1 MVSTHP
7 PQARQDAPLP
17 GEAVHTIRLRPGEQD
32 RLLAGHPWIYQ
43 NELEGWPPDAAP
55 GDLVDLHDSQG
66 HFLGRGYLN
75 PRTTI
80 AVRVLARGRV
90 PVDQEFFLSRIRQA
104 LALRER
110 FMPDRRT
117 RPPQARQDAPLPGP
131 AYRVVH
137 GEADGLPGLVVDRYG
152 DAVAIQ
158 LLTAG
163 MDRRR
168 ELILTAV
175 EEVLR
180 PRTIVAR
187 NDSPMREREGLPRER
202 AILRGQIPPEPT
214 VTINGLDVTVDL
226 LEGQKTGLF
235 LDQID
240 NYPLIERMASGA
252 DVLDCFCYVGLW
264 SLHAARS
271 GATRVTG
278 IDQSPA
284 AIKQATA
291 LAARNG
297 LTDRCAFRV
306 GNVFDELREH
316 DRRREAFDLVI
327 LDPPAFVKARNRIPE
342 ALAGYKEINLRAMRL
357 LRPGGFLVTC
367 SCSYHLSAEQFLS
380 MLWDAARDVRRT
392 VRLVARGAQGRDHPV
407 LLGLPESEY
416 LKCCVLQVL

>member
-1 MVSTHP
+1 MDPIHP
-7 PQARQDAPLP
+7 
-17 GEAVHTIRLRPGEQD
+17 IRLKPGEQD

-43 NELEGWPPDAAP
+43 NELEGWPPEAAP

-66 HFLGRGYLN
+66 RFLGRGYLN
-75 PRTTI
+75 PHTTI
-80 AVRVLARGRV
+80 AVRVLARDRV
-90 PVDQEFFLSRIRQA
+90 PVDQNFFLEKIRQA
-104 LALRER
+104 QALRDRVMAER
-110 FMPDRRT
+110 S
-117 RPPQARQDAPLPGP
+117 

-137 GEADGLPGLVVDRYG
+137 GEADGLPGLVMDRYG

-168 ELILTAV
+168 DLILTAV

-187 NDSPMREREGLPRER
+187 NDSTMREREGLPRER
-202 AILRGQIPPEPT
+202 TVIRGQIPPEPA
-214 VTINGLDVTVDL
+214 VTINGLDVAVDL

-235 LDQID
+235 LDQVD
-240 NYPLIERMASGA
+240 NYPLIERMAGGA

-264 SLHAARS
+264 GLHAARY
-271 GATRVTG
+271 GAMRVTG

-284 AIKQATA
+284 AIKQAFA
-291 LAARNG
+291 LAERNG
-297 LTDRCAFRV
+297 LADRCAFRV
-306 GNVFDELREH
+306 GNAFDELRER

-327 LDPPAFVKARNRIPE
+327 LDPPAFVKARNRLPE

-367 SCSYHLSAEQFLS
+367 SCSYHLSAEQFRR

-392 VRLVARGAQGRDHPV
+392 ARVVAQGGQGRDHPV
-407 LLGLPESEY
+407 LLGLTESEY

>member
-1 MVSTHP
+1 MEP
-7 PQARQDAPLP
+7 I
-17 GEAVHTIRLRPGEQD
+17 HTIRLKPGEQD

-43 NELEGWPPDAAP
+43 NELEGWPPEAAP

-66 HFLGRGYLN
+66 RFLGRGYLN

-80 AVRVLARGRV
+80 AVRVLARDRV
-90 PVDQEFFLSRIRQA
+90 SVDQNFFLEKIRQA
-104 LALRER
+104 QALRER
-110 FMPDRRT
+110 VMNERS
-117 RPPQARQDAPLPGP
+117 

-168 ELILTAV
+168 DLILSAV

-180 PRTIVAR
+180 PHTIVAR
-187 NDSPMREREGLPRER
+187 NDSTMREREGLSRER
-202 AILRGQIPPEPT
+202 AVIRGQIPPEPT
-214 VTINGLDVTVDL
+214 VTINGLDVAVDL
-226 LEGQKTGLF
+226 LGGQKTGLF

-240 NYPLIERMASGA
+240 NYPLIERMAGGA
-252 DVLDCFCYVGLW
+252 EVLDCFCYVGLW
-264 SLHAARS
+264 SLHAARY

-291 LAARNG
+291 LAERNG
-297 LTDRCAFRV
+297 LADRCVFRV
-306 GNVFDELREH
+306 ANAFDELRER

-367 SCSYHLSAEQFLS
+367 SCSYHLSAEQFRH
-380 MLWDAARDVRRT
+380 MLGDAARDVRRT
-392 VRLVARGAQGRDHPV
+392 ARLVAQGAQGRDHPV
-407 LLGLPESEY
+407 LLGLAESEY

>member
-1 MVSTHP
+1 VEPIHS
-7 PQARQDAPLP
+7 
-17 GEAVHTIRLRPGEQD
+17 VRLKPGEQD

-43 NELEGWPPDAAP
+43 NELEGWPPDATP
-55 GDLVDLHDSQG
+55 GDLVDLHDSHG

-80 AVRVLARGRV
+80 AVRVLARDRV
-90 PVDQEFFLSRIRQA
+90 SVDQNFFLEKIRQA
-104 LALRER
+104 QALRER
-110 FMPDRRT
+110 VMAQRS
-117 RPPQARQDAPLPGP
+117 

-137 GEADGLPGLVVDRYG
+137 GETDGLPGLVVDRYG
-152 DAVAIQ
+152 DAVALQ

-168 ELILTAV
+168 DLILSAV
-175 EEVLR
+175 EEILR
-180 PRTIVAR
+180 PHTIVAR
-187 NDSPMREREGLPRER
+187 NDSTMREREGLPRER
-202 AILRGQIPPEPT
+202 AVIRGQIEPEPT
-214 VTINGLDVTVDL
+214 VTINGLDVAVDL
-226 LEGQKTGLF
+226 LGGQKTGLF

-240 NYPLIERMASGA
+240 NYPLIERMAGGA

-264 SLHAARS
+264 GLHAARY

-284 AIKQATA
+284 AIKQATV
-291 LAARNG
+291 LAERNS
-297 LTDRCAFRV
+297 LADRCAFRV
-306 GNVFDELREH
+306 ANVFDELRER

-327 LDPPAFVKARNRIPE
+327 LDPPAFVKSRNRIPE

-367 SCSYHLSAEQFLS
+367 SCSYHLSAEQFRH
-380 MLWDAARDVRRT
+380 MLWDAARDVRRIA
-392 VRLVARGAQGRDHPV
+392 RLVAQEAQGRDHPV
-407 LLGLPESEY
+407 LLGLAESEY

>member
-1 MVSTHP
+1 VEP
-7 PQARQDAPLP
+7 I
-17 GEAVHTIRLRPGEQD
+17 HTIRLKPGEQD

-43 NELEGWPPDAAP
+43 NELEGWPLDATP
-55 GDLVDLHDSQG
+55 GDLVDLHDSHG

-80 AVRVLARGRV
+80 AVRVLARDRA
-90 PVDQEFFLSRIRQA
+90 PVDQNFFLEKIRQA
-104 LALRER
+104 QALRER
-110 FMPDRRT
+110 VMGERSV
-117 RPPQARQDAPLPGP
+117 
-131 AYRVVH
+131 YRVVH
-137 GEADGLPGLVVDRYG
+137 GEADGLPGLVADRYG

-168 ELILTAV
+168 DLILAAV

-187 NDSPMREREGLPRER
+187 NDSTMREREGLPRER
-202 AILRGQIPPEPT
+202 AAIRGQIPPEPI
-214 VTINGLDVTVDL
+214 VTINGLDVAVDL

-235 LDQID
+235 LDQVD
-240 NYPLIERMASGA
+240 NYPLIERMAGGA
-252 DVLDCFCYVGLW
+252 AVLDCFCYVGLW
-264 SLHAARS
+264 GLHAARY

-291 LAARNG
+291 LAERNS
-297 LTDRCAFRV
+297 LVDRCAFRV
-306 GNVFDELREH
+306 GNVFDELRER

-342 ALAGYKEINLRAMRL
+342 ALVGYKEINLRAMRL

-367 SCSYHLSAEQFLS
+367 SCSYHLSAEQFRR

-392 VRLVARGAQGRDHPV
+392 ARLVAQGAQGRDHPV
-407 LLGLPESEY
+407 LLGLAESEY

>member
-1 MVSTHP
+1 MEPIH
-7 PQARQDAPLP
+7 A
-17 GEAVHTIRLRPGEQD
+17 IRLKPGEQD
-32 RLLAGHPWIYQ
+32 RLLAGHPWIFQ

-75 PRTTI
+75 PRTTL

-90 PVDQEFFLSRIRQA
+90 PVDQEFFLARIRQA
-104 LALRER
+104 MALRER
-110 FMPDRRT
+110 FMGGRV
-117 RPPQARQDAPLPGP
+117 

-137 GEADGLPGLVVDRYG
+137 GEADGLPGLVVDRYD

-202 AILRGQIPPEPT
+202 AVLRGQIPPDPT
-214 VTINGLDVTVDL
+214 VTIHGLDVVVDL

-240 NYPLIERMASGA
+240 NYPLIERMAGGA
-252 DVLDCFCYVGLW
+252 EVLDCFCYVGLW
-264 SLHAARS
+264 GLLAARS

-291 LAARNG
+291 LAERNG
-297 LTDRCAFRV
+297 LTDRCTFRV

-357 LRPGGFLVTC
+357 LRPGAFLVTC
-367 SCSYHLSAEQFLS
+367 SCSYHLSAELFRR

-392 VRLVARGAQGRDHPV
+392 VRLVARGQQGRDHPI
-407 LLGLPESEY
+407 LLGLTESEY

>member
-1 MVSTHP
+1 MEP
-7 PQARQDAPLP
+7 I
-17 GEAVHTIRLRPGEQD
+17 HTIRLKPGEQD

-43 NELEGWPPDAAP
+43 NELEGWPPEAAP

-66 HFLGRGYLN
+66 RFLGRGYLN

-80 AVRVLARGRV
+80 AVRVLARDRV
-90 PVDQEFFLSRIRQA
+90 PVDQNFFLEKIRQA
-104 LALRER
+104 QALRER
-110 FMPDRRT
+110 LFRT
-117 RPPQARQDAPLPGP
+117 HPPQAPSHPPTPSLPGQAPDPVDAPLPVAERS

-168 ELILTAV
+168 DLILSAV

-180 PRTIVAR
+180 PHTIVAR
-187 NDSPMREREGLPRER
+187 NDSTMREREGLPRER
-202 AILRGQIPPEPT
+202 AVIRGQIQPEPT
-214 VTINGLDVTVDL
+214 VTINRLDVSVDL
-226 LEGQKTGLF
+226 LGGQKTGLF

-240 NYPLIERMASGA
+240 NYPLIERMAEGA

-264 SLHAARS
+264 SLHAARY

-278 IDQSPA
+278 IDQSPT

-291 LAARNG
+291 LAERNG
-297 LTDRCAFRV
+297 LADRCVFRV
-306 GNVFDELREH
+306 ANAFDELRER

-367 SCSYHLSAEQFLS
+367 SCSYHLSAEQFRH
-380 MLWDAARDVRRT
+380 MLGDAARDVRRT
-392 VRLVARGAQGRDHPV
+392 ARLVAQGAQGRDHPV
-407 LLGLPESEY
+407 LLGLAESEY

>member
-1 MVSTHP
+1 MEP
-7 PQARQDAPLP
+7 I
-17 GEAVHTIRLRPGEQD
+17 HTIRLKPGEQD

-55 GDLVDLHDSQG
+55 GDLIDLHDSQG

-80 AVRVLARGRV
+80 AVRVLARDRV
-90 PVDQEFFLSRIRQA
+90 PVDQNFFLEKIRQA
-104 LALRER
+104 QALRER
-110 FMPDRRT
+110 VMAKRS
-117 RPPQARQDAPLPGP
+117 

-137 GEADGLPGLVVDRYG
+137 GEADGLPGLVVDRYR

-168 ELILTAV
+168 DLILSAV

-180 PRTIVAR
+180 PHTIVAR
-187 NDSPMREREGLPRER
+187 NDSTMREREGLPRER
-202 AILRGQIPPEPT
+202 AVIRGQIQPEPT
-214 VTINGLDVTVDL
+214 VTINGLDVAVDL
-226 LEGQKTGLF
+226 LGGQKTGLF

-240 NYPLIERMASGA
+240 NYPLIERMAGGA

-264 SLHAARS
+264 SLHAARY
-271 GATRVTG
+271 GASRVTG

-291 LAARNG
+291 LAERNS
-297 LTDRCAFRV
+297 LADRCVFRV
-306 GNVFDELREH
+306 ANAFDELRER

-367 SCSYHLSAEQFLS
+367 SCSYHLSAEQFRH
-380 MLWDAARDVRRT
+380 MLGDAARDVRRT
-392 VRLVARGAQGRDHPV
+392 ARLVAQGAQGRDHPV
-407 LLGLPESEY
+407 LLGLAESEY

>member
-1 MVSTHP
+1 LEP
-7 PQARQDAPLP
+7 I
-17 GEAVHTIRLRPGEQD
+17 HTIRLKPGEQD

-43 NELEGWPPDAAP
+43 SELEGWPSEAAP
-55 GDLVDLHDSQG
+55 GDLVDLHDSHG
-66 HFLGRGYLN
+66 RFLGRGYLN

-80 AVRVLARGRV
+80 AVRVLARDRV
-90 PVDQEFFLSRIRQA
+90 PVDQNFFIEKIRQA
-104 LALRER
+104 QALRER
-110 FMPDRRT
+110 VMAERS
-117 RPPQARQDAPLPGP
+117 

-158 LLTAG
+158 FLTAG

-175 EEVLR
+175 EEVLH
-180 PRTIVAR
+180 PRMIVAR
-187 NDSPMREREGLPRER
+187 NDSTMREREGLPRER

-214 VTINGLDVTVDL
+214 VTINGLDVAVDL

-240 NYPLIERMASGA
+240 NYPLIERVAGGA

-264 SLHAARS
+264 GLHAARY

-284 AIKQATA
+284 AIKQATV
-291 LAARNG
+291 LAERNG
-297 LTDRCAFRV
+297 LADRCAFLA
-306 GNVFDELREH
+306 GNVFDELRER

-367 SCSYHLSAEQFLS
+367 SCSYHLSTEQFRL

-392 VRLVARGAQGRDHPV
+392 ARLVAQGAQGPDHPV
-407 LLGLPESEY
+407 LLGLAESEY

>member
-1 MVSTHP
+1 MEPIH
-7 PQARQDAPLP
+7 A
-17 GEAVHTIRLRPGEQD
+17 IRLKPGEQD
-32 RLLAGHPWIYQ
+32 RLLAGHPWIFQ

-75 PRTTI
+75 PRTTL

-90 PVDQEFFLSRIRQA
+90 HVDQEFFLARIRQA
-104 LALRER
+104 MALRER
-110 FMPDRRT
+110 FMGGRV
-117 RPPQARQDAPLPGP
+117 

-137 GEADGLPGLVVDRYG
+137 GEADGLPGLVVDRYD

-202 AILRGQIPPEPT
+202 AVLRGQIPPDPT
-214 VTINGLDVTVDL
+214 VTIYGLDVVVDL

-240 NYPLIERMASGA
+240 NYPLIERMAGGA
-252 DVLDCFCYVGLW
+252 EVLDCFCYVGLW
-264 SLHAARS
+264 GLLAARS

-291 LAARNG
+291 LAERNG
-297 LTDRCAFRV
+297 LTDRCTFRV

-327 LDPPAFVKARNRIPE
+327 LDPPAFVKAHNRIPE

-357 LRPGGFLVTC
+357 LRPGAFLVTC
-367 SCSYHLSAEQFLS
+367 SCSYHLSAELFRR

-392 VRLVARGAQGRDHPV
+392 VRLVARGQQGRDHPI
-407 LLGLPESEY
+407 LLGLTESEY

>member
-1 MVSTHP
+1 MVSTLP

-17 GEAVHTIRLRPGEQD
+17 VHTIRLKPGEQD

-55 GDLVDLHDSQG
+55 GDLVDLHDSHG
-66 HFLGRGYLN
+66 RFLGRGYLN

-80 AVRVLARGRV
+80 AVRVLARDRV
-90 PVDQEFFLSRIRQA
+90 PVDREFFLARIRQA
-104 LALRER
+104 VALREK
-110 FMPDRRT
+110 MLG
-117 RPPQARQDAPLPGP
+117 ARA

-158 LLTAG
+158 FLTAG

-187 NDSPMREREGLPRER
+187 NDSTMREREGLSRER

-214 VTINGLDVTVDL
+214 VTINGLDVAVDL

-240 NYPLIERMASGA
+240 NYPLIERMAGGA

-264 SLHAARS
+264 GLQAARY

-291 LAARNG
+291 LAERNG
-297 LTDRCAFRV
+297 LADRCAFRA
-306 GNVFDELREH
+306 GNVFDELRER

-367 SCSYHLSAEQFLS
+367 SCSHHLSAEQFRH

-392 VRLVARGAQGRDHPV
+392 AKLVAQGAQGRDHPV
-407 LLGLPESEY
+407 LLGLAESEY

>member
-1 MVSTHP
+1 LEP
-7 PQARQDAPLP
+7 I
-17 GEAVHTIRLRPGEQD
+17 HTIRLKPGEQD

-55 GDLVDLHDSQG
+55 GDLIDLHDSQG

-80 AVRVLARGRV
+80 AVRVLARDRV
-90 PVDQEFFLSRIRQA
+90 PVDQEFFLARIRQA
-104 LALRER
+104 AALRER
-110 FMPDRRT
+110 LMSMRS
-117 RPPQARQDAPLPGP
+117 

-158 LLTAG
+158 FLTAG

-168 ELILTAV
+168 DLIRTAV

-187 NDSPMREREGLPRER
+187 NDSTMREREGLHRER
-202 AILRGQIPPEPT
+202 AVISGQIPPEPT
-214 VTINGLDVTVDL
+214 VTINGLDVMVDL

-240 NYPLIERMASGA
+240 NYSLIERMAGGA

-264 SLHAARS
+264 GLHAARY

-284 AIKQATA
+284 AIKQATT
-291 LAARNG
+291 LAERNS
-297 LTDRCAFRV
+297 LADRCAFRV
-306 GNVFDELREH
+306 GNVFDELRER

-327 LDPPAFVKARNRIPE
+327 LDPPAFAKARNRIPE

-367 SCSYHLSAEQFLS
+367 SCSYHLSTEQFRR

-392 VRLVARGAQGRDHPV
+392 TRLVAQGAQGRDHPV
-407 LLGLPESEY
+407 LLGLAESEY

>member
-1 MVSTHP
+1 ME
-7 PQARQDAPLP
+7 R
-17 GEAVHTIRLRPGEQD
+17 VHTIRLRPGEQD

-75 PRTTI
+75 PRTTL

-90 PVDQEFFLSRIRQA
+90 PVDQELFLARIRQDM
-104 LALRER
+104 ALRER
-110 FMPDRRT
+110 FMGNRV
-117 RPPQARQDAPLPGP
+117 

-137 GEADGLPGLVVDRYG
+137 GEAERLPGLVVDRYD

-158 LLTAG
+158 LLTAR

-180 PRTIVAR
+180 PRTIIAR

-240 NYPLIERMASGA
+240 NYPLIERMAGGA

-291 LAARNG
+291 LAERNS
-297 LTDRCAFRV
+297 LADRWGFRL
-306 GNVFDELREH
+306 GNVSDELRGRGP
-316 DRRREAFDLVI
+316 RRDAFDLVI

-367 SCSYHLSAEQFLS
+367 SCSYHLSAEQFRR

-392 VRLVARGAQGRDHPV
+392 ARLVAQGAQGRDHPV
-407 LLGLPESEY
+407 LLGLAESEY

>member
-1 MVSTHP
+1 ME
-7 PQARQDAPLP
+7 R
-17 GEAVHTIRLRPGEQD
+17 VHTIRLRPGEQD
-32 RLLAGHPWIYQ
+32 RLLAGHPWVYQ
-43 NELEGWPPDAAP
+43 NELEGWPPDVAP

-75 PRTTI
+75 PRTTL

-104 LALRER
+104 MALRER
-110 FMPDRRT
+110 FMGGRV
-117 RPPQARQDAPLPGP
+117 

-175 EEVLR
+175 EQVLR

-202 AILRGQIPPEPT
+202 ALLRGQIPPEPT
-214 VTINGLDVTVDL
+214 VTINGLDVAVDL

-240 NYPLIERMASGA
+240 NYPLIERMAGGA

-264 SLHAARS
+264 GLHAARS

-297 LTDRCAFRV
+297 LTDRCAFHV

-367 SCSYHLSAEQFLS
+367 SCSYHLSAEQFLR

>member
-1 MVSTHP
+1 MEP
-7 PQARQDAPLP
+7 I
-17 GEAVHTIRLRPGEQD
+17 HTIRLKPGEQD

-66 HFLGRGYLN
+66 RFLGRGYLN

-80 AVRVLARGRV
+80 AVRVLARDRV
-90 PVDQEFFLSRIRQA
+90 PVDKEFFLARLRQA
-104 LALRER
+104 EALREWLLGGR
-110 FMPDRRT
+110 V
-117 RPPQARQDAPLPGP
+117 

-137 GEADGLPGLVVDRYG
+137 GEADGLPGLVVDRYD

-158 LLTAG
+158 FLTAG

-168 ELILTAV
+168 DLILTAA

-187 NDSPMREREGLPRER
+187 NDSRMREREGLPRER
-202 AILRGQIPPEPT
+202 AVIRGQIPPEPV
-214 VTINGLDVTVDL
+214 VTINGLDVVVDL

-240 NYPLIERMASGA
+240 NYPLIERMAVGA
-252 DVLDCFCYVGLW
+252 DVLDCFCYMGLW
-264 SLHAARS
+264 GLYAARY
-271 GATRVTG
+271 GATRVIG

-284 AIKQATA
+284 AIEQATA
-291 LAARNG
+291 LAERNG
-297 LTDRCAFRV
+297 LADRCVFRV
-306 GNVFDELREH
+306 GNVFDELRER

-342 ALAGYKEINLRAMRL
+342 ALAGYKEINLRAMRIL
-357 LRPGGFLVTC
+357 SPGGVLFTC
-367 SCSYHLSAEQFLS
+367 SCSYHVGRSVFLD
-380 MLWDAARDVRRT
+380 MLGDAARDAGRRLQLLAIT
-392 VRLVARGAQGRDHPV
+392 GAGRDHPELINV
-407 LLGLPESEY
+407 PETGY
-416 LKCCVLQVL
+416 LKAALLRAVD